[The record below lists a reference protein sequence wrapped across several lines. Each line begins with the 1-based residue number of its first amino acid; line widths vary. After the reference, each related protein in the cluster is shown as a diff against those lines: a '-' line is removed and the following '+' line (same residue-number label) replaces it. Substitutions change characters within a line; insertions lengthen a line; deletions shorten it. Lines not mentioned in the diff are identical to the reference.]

1 VTRRRF
7 SARTVRGR
15 RSLETVIGVRAGVS
29 NRRIVVVAHRDAVA
43 SPATADLSG
52 TATLAELARILQ
64 GRTLRKTLVL
74 VSTSGGSGGDA
85 GADRFAA
92 APGGPVEAVVVL
104 GDLAGRRIRRPEVV
118 PWSQARGIAP
128 ISLRRTIGSAL
139 TLETG
144 RKVGELRLAGQFA
157 RLAFPVT
164 VSEQGVVLARGLPA
178 VLIGVSGE
186 RGPGS
191 ERSVSQD
198 RLQQMGR
205 TVLRSLSALDG
216 RELPLGAAG
225 SALFYRRKLVPP
237 WAVRL
242 LVGALILP
250 VLLAAVDGFARV
262 RRRREP
268 VAMWLAWTLAGALPF
283 AAATIFAFVLELT
296 GLLPAVPAAPP
307 PPGTLPLDAGVGAAL
322 AGIGLVLFLGWV
334 LLRRLV
340 LTMGRVKGD
349 PSSPGAAAAVLLVA
363 AALVLVVWIRNP
375 FAAALLVLALHVT
388 MLVVAPE
395 FHLRRWLALAALA
408 LSLLPAALVVV
419 YYAHELGLSVAEVPW
434 FALQLTVGGHVGIV
448 GELAWCLAWGT
459 LAGASVIVIARGR
472 RAPAPPPTRTRGPVS
487 YAGPG
492 SLGGT
497 ESALRH

>member
-1 VTRRRF
+1 
-7 SARTVRGR
+7 
-15 RSLETVIGVRAGVS
+15 
-29 NRRIVVVAHRDAVA
+29 
-43 SPATADLSG
+43 
-52 TATLAELARILQ
+52 
-64 GRTLRKTLVL
+64 
-74 VSTSGGSGGDA
+74 
-85 GADRFAA
+85 
-92 APGGPVEAVVVL
+92 
-104 GDLAGRRIRRPEVV
+104 
-118 PWSQARGIAP
+118 
-128 ISLRRTIGSAL
+128 
-139 TLETG
+139 
-144 RKVGELRLAGQFA
+144 
-157 RLAFPVT
+157 
-164 VSEQGVVLARGLPA
+164 
-178 VLIGVSGE
+178 VSGE